1 MGANPYN
8 IGMNSFWL
16 KIVAIISMFAD
27 HLSYA
32 LPQRVPAL
40 NAVGRI
46 AFPLFAFQ
54 IAQGCRYTRNFNAF
68 ALRLA
73 VFAIISQYPF
83 SLLMRM
89 TGGAQTTLNIFFTL
103 FIGVMLIRAYMLIP
117 CKPAAVIA
125 VVLGACVA
133 DLIKTDYGAWGVL
146 LIFLLFL
153 AGDNKLHQVLAVL
166 FMAVIKYSNTFVV
179 SGVIQANPVAFLTS
193 ILFIMMF
200 NGQKGASLKYAFYV
214 FYPAHLLL
222 LYALNQF
229 VF

>member
-1 MGANPYN
+1 MRSKPYN

-32 LPQRVPAL
+32 LPERVPAL

-54 IAQGCRYTRNFNAF
+54 LAQGCRHTRNFNAF

-73 VFAIISQYPF
+73 IFAIISQYPF

-89 TGGAQTTLNIFFTL
+89 TGGSQATLNIFFTL
-103 FIGVMLIRAYMLIP
+103 FIGAILIRAYMIIP
-117 CKPAAVIA
+117 CKPAALIA
-125 VVLGACVA
+125 VVLGSCVA
-133 DLIKTDYGAWGVL
+133 DLINTDYGAWGVL
-146 LIFLLFL
+146 LIFVLFL

-166 FMAVIKYSNTFVV
+166 LMAVIKYSNTFIV
-179 SGVIQANPVAFLTS
+179 SGVVQANPVAFLTS
-193 ILFIMMF
+193 LLFIIMF
-200 NGQKGASLKYAFYV
+200 NGQKGPGLKYAFYV

-222 LYALNQF
+222 LYALDQF